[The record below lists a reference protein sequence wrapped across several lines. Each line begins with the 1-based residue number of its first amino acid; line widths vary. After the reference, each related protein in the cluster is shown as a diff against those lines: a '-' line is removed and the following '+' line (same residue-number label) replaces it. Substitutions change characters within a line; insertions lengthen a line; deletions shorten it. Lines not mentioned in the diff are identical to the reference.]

1 MVFSNHFK
9 CWLLLNFPTKGVD
22 LDVQDQEINRGES
35 SGVAASSLVVEEQRS
50 IKSGKFFTWKH
61 RWFILIYHCKD
72 LTGNSLVKPVA
83 LGYLEEA
90 LSFDSFLFLF
100 IIFQVKGIDIY

>member
-50 IKSGKFFTWKH
+50 IKIWQVFHLETP
-61 RWFILIYHCKD
+61 LIYSN
-72 LTGNSLVKPVA
+72 LSLQ
-83 LGYLEEA
+83 G
-90 LSFDSFLFLF
+90 SNR
-100 IIFQVKGIDIY
+100 